1 MSSFV
6 PISPRCGRRRSAIV
20 RSRPCR
26 TPGQRTMRRC
36 GSAFP
41 AAEIADIRAAPA
53 IMHFVGGYKPWL
65 DEYARLSRFHAEFN
79 ALRAE
84 LERDLDPAGFV
95 WPGRFGGQAG
105 DRQRRLRAMA
115 LVQRAREA

>member
-1 MSSFV
+1 L
-6 PISPRCGRRRSAIV
+6 SPRWNFTAYFTDAATALLGI
-20 RSRPCR
+20 
-26 TPGQRTMRRC
+26 
-36 GSAFP
+36 P

-95 WPGRFGGQAG
+95 WPGRFGGPTRSGAATTVSSSPTIG
-105 DRQRRLRAMA
+105 PARQRTPTSSRRAPPPA
-115 LVQRAREA
+115 PSWAS